1 MYYQLEYL
9 KLDVKCW
16 VLYTSTHSS
25 ISIGILF
32 LDEFKDPL
40 LRDLSSM
47 RISFCATAK
56 VEELR
61 DWISSYNSLPAIPTP
76 PYFLDTIGTWLHHI
90 SNFFSRTYGKT
101 ATFPCLLIEVV
112 SPNARAS
119 AWLHMAIASI
129 DSSVDLAFG
138 IPTESWV
145 NG

>member
-61 DWISSYNSLPAIPTP
+61 D
-76 PYFLDTIGTWLHHI
+76 
-90 SNFFSRTYGKT
+90 
-101 ATFPCLLIEVV
+101 
-112 SPNARAS
+112 
-119 AWLHMAIASI
+119 
-129 DSSVDLAFG
+129 
-138 IPTESWV
+138 
-145 NG
+145 